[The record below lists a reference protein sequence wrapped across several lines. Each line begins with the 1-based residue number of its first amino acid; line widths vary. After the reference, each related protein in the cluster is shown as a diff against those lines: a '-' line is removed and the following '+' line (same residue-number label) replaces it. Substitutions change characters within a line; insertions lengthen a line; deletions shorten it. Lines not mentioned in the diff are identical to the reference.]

1 MSAFPQAV
9 RSFDRNRKWL
19 AIVAAGILCAVTITG
34 CATFGDYSSA
44 NPEPKPKP
52 QVVEDDT
59 PFAQKV
65 AETFLGILGAVARSG
80 YGGQVSL

>member
-1 MSAFPQAV
+1 M
-9 RSFDRNRKWL
+9 
-19 AIVAAGILCAVTITG
+19 IVAGILCAVSISG

-44 NPEPKPKP
+44 NPEPKPKS
-52 QVVEDDT
+52 QVVDDDT